1 MTVDLEKA
9 TEKVRKYTEECDRFL
24 RIIADQT
31 SIADQQK
38 KEVDEK
44 SVRIKEEEIVC
55 QRLYSFAIA
64 DLEKAMPAL
73 EEALEV
79 SNLKKYINP

>member
-9 TEKVRKYTEECDRFL
+9 TEKVRKYAEECDRFL
-24 RIIADQT
+24 RVIADQT

-55 QRLYSFAIA
+55 QKLYSFAIA

-73 EEALEV
+73 EEAMEV
-79 SNLKKYINP
+79 INLKQIINP